1 MTKNNLTSETF
12 ISTLLKQTSH
22 TNRSDLKRTDLKVA
36 LVTGGTAG
44 IGAAISTALSIAG
57 YSVAA
62 NYRSHGEAAK
72 EFSKNTSIKTF
83 AWDVCD
89 YASCVAG
96 VTLVQDS
103 FGPIDLLVNNAGI
116 TRDVMLHNMSPEQWR
131 EVIDTDLT
139 SCFNMCSCVIRGMRE
154 RRYGRIIN
162 ISSINALSGQAG
174 QTNYSAAKAG
184 IIGFTKSLALES
196 ASRNIT
202 VNVIAPGYTDTA
214 MVSAVPANVM
224 ENILKKIPVG
234 RLNTPEEVASCV
246 VFLASDDAKVI
257 TGTTL
262 SVNGGMHLN

>member
-1 MTKNNLTSETF
+1 MTKNNLASEAF
-12 ISTLLKQTSH
+12 ISSLSEQNS
-22 TNRSDLKRTDLKVA
+22 NIDRSDSKVA

-44 IGAAISTALSIAG
+44 IGAAISTALLKAG
-57 YSVAA
+57 YKVAA
-62 NYRSHGEAAK
+62 NYRSHTAVAE

-83 AWDVCD
+83 AWDVSD
-89 YASCVAG
+89 YASCVVG
-96 VTLVQDS
+96 VSQVLDS
-103 FGPIDLLVNNAGI
+103 LGPIDLLVNNAGI

-131 EVIDTDLT
+131 EVIETDLT
-139 SCFNMCSCVIRGMRE
+139 SCFNMCSCVVKGMRD

-174 QTNYSAAKAG
+174 QTNYAAAKAG

-234 RLNTPEEVASCV
+234 RLNTPSEVASCV
-246 VFLASDDAKVI
+246 VFLASDDARVI
-257 TGTTL
+257 TGTTM